1 MPEPLRSSKFAA
13 TLGTSE
19 GSFGLPLMQVTGLS
33 QSRDPGRAHVTLT
46 RGVLPGNTVLYD
58 WLTLG
63 TEYAVSIT
71 VAGLVRFDLID
82 ARPSLL
88 YYSALDA
95 GVVPAA
101 VFTENL
107 VVTCKFL
114 EVSHNGIRGE

>member
-1 MPEPLRSSKFAA
+1 MTEPLRSHKF
-13 TLGTSE
+13 TVDLLSQGGRDVRLG
-19 GSFGLPLMQVTGLS
+19 LMQVTGLS
-33 QSRDPGRAHVTLT
+33 EGSGALGGVTFT
-46 RGVLPGNTVLYD
+46 RGVVPGNTVLYD

-71 VAGLVRFDLID
+71 VAGLVRFSLID

-95 GVVPAA
+95 GESNAA
-101 VFTENL
+101 LFTENL
-107 VVTCKFL
+107 IVSYKLL